1 MSPLSL
7 DLLRTFLAVHRTGS
21 ITAAAQTLGLSQ
33 PAVTAQVKALE
44 SALDRP
50 LFDRLA
56 RGVAPTPAAD
66 ELARRVAVS
75 LDALDE
81 VVESELPTDAAVQL
95 GGPAEFLCE
104 VVMPM
109 LAPLVREGLRLRT
122 TLGLAD
128 DLLADLAGGRLDLVL
143 STIRPRVRGVQA
155 DPLYDEEF
163 LLVAA
168 PSVAAA
174 LGVVPAS
181 PLPEPKP
188 GPEPGPRPEPGP
200 ELEPWPVTGAAAARN
215 PGATP
220 PRWSAGRKPPQATRA
235 GAAAGAPLTTGTDRR
250 TTTAAVSAADGAE
263 GAPPTTAGDLAE
275 GADEPGTPPSGSR
288 AREADGPGTPP
299 GGGGGGALVG
309 GVGPK
314 ALAGVP
320 LVAYAEDLPIVRR
333 YWRTVFGR
341 RPAMA
346 AQVVIPDLRGV
357 LSAVKAGMG
366 VSVLPAYLCRRDLA
380 AGALVTL
387 ADPEEPPINTG
398 YLAVRSGAQARPA
411 VARVRA
417 HLLEAFR
424 ADPLY

>member
-33 PAVTAQVKALE
+33 PAVTAQVKMLE
-44 SALDRP
+44 SVLDRP

-66 ELARRVAVS
+66 ELARRVAPS

-81 VVESELPTDAAVQL
+81 VVESELPSDVAVHL

-109 LAPLVREGLRLRT
+109 LAPLVRSGLRLRT
-122 TLGLAD
+122 TLGLSD
-128 DLLADLAGGRLDLVL
+128 DLLADLAAGRLDLVL

-155 DPLYDEEF
+155 DPVYDEEF

-168 PSVAAA
+168 PFLA
-174 LGVVPAS
+174 L
-181 PLPEPKP
+181 P
-188 GPEPGPRPEPGP
+188 GTGPRE
-200 ELEPWPVTGAAAARN
+200 
-215 PGATP
+215 
-220 PRWSAGRKPPQATRA
+220 
-235 GAAAGAPLTTGTDRR
+235 
-250 TTTAAVSAADGAE
+250 
-263 GAPPTTAGDLAE
+263 
-275 GADEPGTPPSGSR
+275 
-288 AREADGPGTPP
+288 
-299 GGGGGGALVG
+299 
-309 GVGPK
+309 
-314 ALAGVP
+314 LAGVP

-341 RPAMA
+341 RPSMA

-357 LSAVKAGMG
+357 LSAVRAGMG

-380 AGALVTL
+380 AGTLVTL
-387 ADPEEPPINTG
+387 AEPDEAPINTG
-398 YLAVRSGAQARPA
+398 YLAVRSGALARPA

-417 HLLEAFR
+417 HLIEAFR
-424 ADPLY
+424 TAPTY